1 MTTLSPVAMAAL
13 LTIPAKLKAD
23 VTSMAI
29 NLGGANWSIYGI
41 TDSYFNNNVVSGYK
55 SGRITLNGY
64 NYNDLLGYAD
74 MLLEHISGNRRVSAP
89 EIWDA
94 GFDSRPLTE
103 YHVGYDFPSLA
114 ALGVNPYSYYSVL
127 YSPLYDSNIG
137 SILQDGEYAD
147 VRLVSSEKDGF
158 DLWHILNTAIPVD
171 STSVKLSQIGDI
183 SARRSGLA
191 ISRNNQSY
199 EVNVVYDFIG
209 SYELGK
215 RFTEEALEYMNEE
228 VLPVGYKAD
237 VPDYWWGA
245 GKQIQYAWLLLLIIA
260 IIYVMCAMTFESV
273 RLPFAV
279 ILMIPVS
286 FIGVF
291 LVFGAFDFP
300 FDQGGFAA
308 FVMLSGIVVNAG
320 IYLINQF
327 QDIRSLAE
335 RRGRRSRSRTAIRQW
350 VKAYNHKINPTM
362 LTIISTILGL
372 IPFLFDGPE
381 EVFWF
386 AFAIGTIGGMAFS
399 ILALLFY
406 LPVFC
411 FKVRKKS
418 RIAL

>member
-1 MTTLSPVAMAAL
+1 MT
-13 LTIPAKLKAD
+13 
-23 VTSMAI
+23 
-29 NLGGANWSIYGI
+29 
-41 TDSYFNNNVVSGYK
+41 
-55 SGRITLNGY
+55 
-64 NYNDLLGYAD
+64 
-74 MLLEHISGNRRVSAP
+74 
-89 EIWDA
+89 
-94 GFDSRPLTE
+94 
-103 YHVGYDFPSLA
+103 VG
-114 ALGVNPYSYYSVL
+114 
-127 YSPLYDSNIG
+127 
-137 SILQDGEYAD
+137 
-147 VRLVSSEKDGF
+147 
-158 DLWHILNTAIPVD
+158 
-171 STSVKLSQIGDI
+171 
-183 SARRSGLA
+183 
-191 ISRNNQSY
+191 
-199 EVNVVYDFIG
+199 YDFIG
-209 SYELGK
+209 SYELSK
-215 RFTEEALEYMNEE
+215 SLTEKTVKYMNEDGR
-228 VLPVGYKAD
+228 PGGDKAG